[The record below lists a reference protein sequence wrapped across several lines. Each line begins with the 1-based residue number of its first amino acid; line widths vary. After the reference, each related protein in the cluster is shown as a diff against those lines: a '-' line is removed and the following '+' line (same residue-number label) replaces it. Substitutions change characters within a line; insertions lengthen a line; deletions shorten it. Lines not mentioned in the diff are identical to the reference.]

1 MAGVYVFS
9 RQFGFVYANPK
20 VPKRPQPAPAVSLQ
34 PVTFNFI
41 VNSTIEAGRTP
52 AQHHR
57 MNRKEEVLQ
66 DVVIK
71 FAGDS
76 GDGMQ
81 LTGSQFT
88 NNTALMGIDLATFPD
103 FPAEI
108 RAPQGTLPGV
118 SGYQLR
124 FSSDQVFTPGD
135 ECDVLVAMNAAALK
149 ANLKGL
155 KKGGK
160 IIANTDG
167 FDTKNLRL
175 ANYPESVNPLED
187 DSLANYTVIK
197 MDVTKMT
204 REALKDF
211 TMGTK
216 EKDRAKN
223 MFVLGFLYW
232 MYNRNME
239 STLQFFKDKFGK
251 KPEIFES
258 NVKVLQAGYH
268 FGDTTE
274 TFTTTYRV
282 EKAKMPAGVYRS
294 VMGNQALAYGLI
306 AAARKSG
313 LPLFLGSYP
322 ITPAS
327 DILHELSRHKSFG
340 VRTFQAEDE
349 IAAITSAIGAAY
361 GGALGVTTTSGPG
374 MALKAEAMG
383 LAAMLEI
390 PLLICNIQRGGPSTG
405 LPTKTE
411 QSDLLQAYYGRN
423 GECPMPVVS
432 ASTPSDCFDAVYEA
446 VRIAVQHMTPVIFLS
461 DGYIANGAEPWK
473 FPKSADLAPIEVK
486 FKTELGPEETTF
498 QPYLRDEKLV
508 RPWAIPGT
516 PGLEHRVGG
525 LEKQNITGNVSY
537 DPENHQLMVKIR
549 EEKVARIADHIAP
562 QTLDSGPEKGDML
575 VLGWG
580 STYGAIKSAAAE
592 LQKEGYAVSH
602 AHLRHLRPFPANLG
616 EILRSFKHVL
626 IPEINNGQLIR
637 IIRDQYLVNAVG
649 YNKVMGVP
657 ITRTELVMKIRELLG
672 SNN

>member
-1 MAGVYVFS
+1 ML
-9 RQFGFVYANPK
+9 
-20 VPKRPQPAPAVSLQ
+20 PAFFNISAALYGNLTRINENL
-34 PVTFNFI
+34 PVTCSNF
-41 VNSTIEAGRTP
+41 AP
-52 AQHHR
+52 
-57 MNRKEEVLQ
+57 MNKKEQVLQ

-88 NNTALMGIDLATFPD
+88 NNTALLGIDLATFPD

-124 FSSDQVFTPGD
+124 FSSDHIFTPGD

-149 ANLKGL
+149 TNLKTL

-160 IIANTDG
+160 IIVNIEG

-175 ANYPESVNPLED
+175 ANYPDGVNPLED
-187 DSLANYTVIK
+187 NSLESYEVIK
-197 MDVTKMT
+197 IDVTKMT
-204 REALKDF
+204 REALKEF

-232 MYNRNME
+232 MYNRDMDN
-239 STLQFFKDKFGK
+239 TIAFLKDKFGK

-258 NVKVLQAGYH
+258 NVKALQAGYNY
-268 FGDTTE
+268 GDTTE
-274 TFTTTYRV
+274 TFTTTYKV
-282 EKAKMPAGVYRS
+282 EKARMEPGVYRS
-294 VMGNQALAYGLI
+294 IMGNQALAYGLI
-306 AAARKSG
+306 AASQKSG

-327 DILHELSRHKSFG
+327 DILHELSRHKAFG

-349 IAAITSAIGAAY
+349 IAGISAAIGASY
-361 GGALGVTTTSGPG
+361 GGSLGITTTSGPG

-383 LAAMLEI
+383 LAVMLEI
-390 PLLICNIQRGGPSTG
+390 PLLICDIQRGGPSTG

-473 FPKSADLAPIEVK
+473 FPESKDLPPIEVK
-486 FKTELGPEETTF
+486 FKTELSHGETKF

-508 RPWAIPGT
+508 RPWAIPGV
-516 PGLEHRVGG
+516 PGLEHRIGG
-525 LEKQNITGNVSY
+525 IEKQNITGNVSY

-549 EEKVARIADHIAP
+549 QEKVDKIADYIP
-562 QTLDSGPEKGDML
+562 LQKIDSGPSKGQLL

-580 STYGAIKSAAAE
+580 STYGAIKSAVME
-592 LQKEGYAVSH
+592 LQTEGYPVSH
-602 AHLRHLRPFPANLG
+602 AHLRYLRPFPKNLG
-616 EILRSFKHVL
+616 EILKNFDQVL
-626 IPEINNGQLIR
+626 IPEINNGQLIK
-637 IIRDQYLVNAVG
+637 IIRDQFFVDAKG
-649 YNKVMGVP
+649 YQKIMGIP
-657 ITRTELVMKIRELLG
+657 ITKTEMVMKLREMLG